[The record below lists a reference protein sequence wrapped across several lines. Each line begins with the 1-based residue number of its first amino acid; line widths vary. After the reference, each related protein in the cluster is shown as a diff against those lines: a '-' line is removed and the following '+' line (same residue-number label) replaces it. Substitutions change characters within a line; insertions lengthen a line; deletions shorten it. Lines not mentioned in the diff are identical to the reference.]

1 MSPVIALP
9 IIGLLLLLE
18 GFFSGSELALVS
30 ADKVEIRAKRATG
43 NRTIRMLA
51 RFLEEPERI
60 LTTTLIGTN
69 VCTVSS
75 TTVFGLMLA
84 RSLGEGAEGRTGL
97 LTVLL
102 LWPVMLVFAEMIP
115 KSVYRQYSDRL
126 APIVIHPLTW
136 LSHLLFPLVGLVRGL
151 TRALLSVLGVPDRGL
166 MAVSRDELRLL
177 LEEGDGEEIEQD
189 EVRMI
194 RRIFDFPE
202 LTAKEVMVPL
212 IDIIAIDE
220 TAAVADAAAMF
231 VETGHSRL
239 PVFHERVD
247 DIVGVLEAMDVL
259 GHSDRATPVIE
270 LKRPVTYVPP
280 TQKVEQ
286 LMGTLQRQ
294 RLGMAI
300 VVDEYGGAEGMIT
313 VEDILEEIV
322 GEIEDEH
329 DEREQE
335 ILRQSE
341 KEFLVSARAEV
352 DRLNEELEVEI
363 PEGDYET
370 LAGFLLER
378 FGRIPRQG
386 DTIETDC
393 AVLTV
398 MTASD
403 RVIEEVRIVLHRPA
417 GPDDKRPGQ

>member
-1 MSPVIALP
+1 VTPVVAIP
-9 IIGLLLLLE
+9 IILLLLLLE

-30 ADKVEIRAKRATG
+30 ADKVEIRARRATG
-43 NRTIRMLA
+43 GRTIRMLA
-51 RFLEEPERI
+51 RFLEDPERI

-69 VCTVSS
+69 ACTVSS

-84 RSLGEGAEGRTGL
+84 QSLGEAGEGRTGL

-102 LWPVMLVFAEMIP
+102 LWPVMLVFAEMVP
-115 KSVYRQYSDRL
+115 KSVYRRYSDRL
-126 APIVIHPLTW
+126 APVVIHPLTW
-136 LSHLLFPLVGLVRGL
+136 LSYLLYPLVRLVRGL
-151 TRALLSVLGVPDRGL
+151 TRSLLALLGAQDRGM

-177 LEEGDGEEIEQD
+177 LDQGEGEEIEQ
-189 EVRMI
+189 EERLMI

-202 LTAKEVMVPL
+202 TTAKEVMVPL
-212 IDIIAIDE
+212 IDISAIDE
-220 TAAVADAAAMF
+220 TAPLAEAAALF

-259 GHSDRATPVIE
+259 GHTERETPVSE

-280 TQKVEQ
+280 TQRVEQ
-286 LMGTLQRQ
+286 LMNTLQRH
-294 RLGMAI
+294 RLGLAI

-329 DEREQE
+329 DEKEQE
-335 ILRQSE
+335 ILRRSE
-341 KEFLVSARAEV
+341 KEYLVSARAEV
-352 DRLNEELEVEI
+352 DRLNEELELEI

-386 DTIETDC
+386 DTVETER

-398 MTASD
+398 MTASL
-403 RVIEEVRIVLHRPA
+403 RVIEEVRIVLRADPHNDS
-417 GPDDKRPGQ
+417 GSSGS